1 MRLTSPRH
9 CAYLARGRVLG
20 LGEDTL
26 ARDIERLDG
35 ARRAYREALEAARA
49 SPTPESWARLLAAG
63 KELSSATES
72 KPKSRR
78 RRGANAAEVIAAD
91 AEPGERVDAE
101 AESRLE

>member
-1 MRLTSPRH
+1 MF
-9 CAYLARGRVLG
+9 G

-35 ARRAYREALEAARA
+35 ARRAYREALDAARA

-78 RRGANAAEVIAAD
+78 RRGGANAAEVIAAD
-91 AEPGERVDAE
+91 AGPGERVDAE
-101 AESRLE
+101 AESSLE